1 MSEFPGASPLA
12 FRNGRQ
18 VAYHRSTRRWG
29 EDVVRFAAKAFD
41 RVIDPAW
48 PWREARSSKA
58 SMMMDGKRILVV
70 EDEFLVAE
78 DLHFALKNTGARV
91 LGPVGVIAEGLRLL
105 DASPDVEGA
114 VLDINLGGIMAYP
127 IAEKLLDR
135 NIPFIFTTAYDPEDV
150 PERFCNIKFCQ
161 KPTTMTRI
169 IRTLQDALEESP
181 ANPGLAAT

>member
-1 MSEFPGASPLA
+1 
-12 FRNGRQ
+12 
-18 VAYHRSTRRWG
+18 
-29 EDVVRFAAKAFD
+29 VVRFAAKAFD
-41 RVIDPAW
+41 RVVDPAW
-48 PWREARSSKA
+48 SWREGRSSKA

-127 IAEKLLDR
+127 IAQKLLDR

-169 IRTLQDALEESP
+169 IRTLEAALEESP
-181 ANPGLAAT
+181 ADPGSAAT